1 MHEVLKTCQ
10 KLLKVAECMEDNSAY
25 PKSNFTSTGN
35 SKGRSSQSKGGFH
48 EERKRKWEKPPH
60 NNKGK

>member
-1 MHEVLKTCQ
+1 MPRVVEGGK
-10 KLLKVAECMEDNSAY
+10 CMEDNSAY
-25 PKSNFTSTGN
+25 PKSNLTSTGN

-48 EERKRKWEKPPH
+48 NERKRKWEKPPH